1 VALNLSTRQLSE
13 QGLAKRVEA
22 LLDRHRLQPAG
33 VALCLEITE
42 SFLLEDPVA
51 TGTVLDELRALGVR
65 LSIDD
70 FGTGYSSLA
79 YLRRF
84 PLDALKIDRAFVSG
98 LGVDPDSRAITSAI
112 IELAHALALEVVAE
126 GVEEEVQLEVLVDL
140 GCDRAQG
147 FLFAHPA
154 PPEALAE
161 LLSRRSCRR

>member
-1 VALNLSTRQLSE
+1 M
-13 QGLAKRVEA
+13 
-22 LLDRHRLQPAG
+22 
-33 VALCLEITE
+33 
-42 SFLLEDPVA
+42 
-51 TGTVLDELRALGVR
+51 VLDELRALGVR

-112 IELAHALALEVVAE
+112 IELAHALGLDVVAE
-126 GVEEEVQLEVLVDL
+126 GVEQEVQLEVLVDM

-147 FLFAHPA
+147 FFFSRPVPA
-154 PPEALAE
+154 PDLWDRLCPDDTASTPA
-161 LLSRRSCRR
+161 RWAPMDRA